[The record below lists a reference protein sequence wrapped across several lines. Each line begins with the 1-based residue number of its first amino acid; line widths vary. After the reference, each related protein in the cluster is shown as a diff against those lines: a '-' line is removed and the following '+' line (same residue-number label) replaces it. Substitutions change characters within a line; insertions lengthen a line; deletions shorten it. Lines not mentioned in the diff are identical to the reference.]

1 MEKVSENDSD
11 GQLLA
16 RLFGLDHQLLK
27 AEAVKQGH
35 PEVLISDE
43 SARWLTF
50 LMAKL
55 VIDPLRHQLAEGSG
69 ELTGLLESRILSKLQ
84 SKQSSKPS
92 MYSKLFFL

>member
-1 MEKVSENDSD
+1 MDNDSD
-11 GQLLA
+11 AQLLL

-50 LMAKL
+50 LVAKL
-55 VIDPLRHQLAEGSG
+55 VIDPVRRRLEGEESEG
-69 ELTGLLESRILSKLQ
+69 LKALLESRILSKLQ
-84 SKQSSKPS
+84 SKSLLPGTLVL
-92 MYSKLFFL
+92 LFP

>member
-1 MEKVSENDSD
+1 MDNDSD
-11 GQLLA
+11 GQLLL

-50 LMAKL
+50 LVAKL
-55 VIDPLRHQLAEGSG
+55 VIDPVRRRLEGEESS
-69 ELTGLLESRILSKLQ
+69 ELKALLESRILSKLQ
-84 SKQSSKPS
+84 SKPLCRIIF
-92 MYSKLFFL
+92 LFFP